1 MSNTNKLQ
9 ILPVKTFENRS
20 IKSIP
25 YPLQQPNFLMIIVGP
40 CRSGKGVYLMNILLN
55 KNLGYRDYFDNI
67 IYISPTLPS
76 DKTGKI
82 LYKDDD
88 ITKITDNLEHLN
100 DILRVIVEDQKESSE
115 ESLLV
120 VIDDCLGMLGSN
132 GSYFSTLCSKY
143 RHYNMSIIVT
153 TQNFRSVPLICRS
166 NASAYVLFKS
176 HNKKEIEKLDDELGG
191 MFPSFLDLYKKATDK
206 KYSFLYLDTE
216 KVSAWRNYDE
226 LLFEK

>member
-1 MSNTNKLQ
+1 MSTNKLQ

-25 YPLQQPNFLMIIVGP
+25 YPLQQPNFLMVIVGP
-40 CRSGKGVYLMNILLN
+40 CRSGKGVYLMNLLLN
-55 KNLGYRDYFDNI
+55 KNLGYREHFDNI

-100 DILRVIVEDQKESSE
+100 DILRVIVDDQKESE

-120 VIDDCLGMLGSN
+120 VIDDCLGLLGSN
-132 GSYFSTLCSKY
+132 NSYFSTLCSKY
-143 RHYNMSIIVT
+143 RHYNMSLIVT

-176 HNKKEIEKLDDELGG
+176 HNKKEIEKLEEELGG
-191 MFPSFLDLYKKATDK
+191 QYDRFLDLYNKGTDE

-216 KVSAWRNYDE
+216 KVTAWKKYDE
-226 LLFEK
+226 LLYEK